1 MQDASAYI
9 LDLNI
14 ASDYSNFVALK
25 IVSIKLWLDK
35 ITRRILP
42 NNQLVYAAVK
52 IGDIPIL
59 TVLPYTYKYI
69 YHKFNI
75 LQKHWRHYLT
85 KTYPYIRKYTYITQV
100 HAIKIHKS
108 ITQNCRL
115 TQNCWY
121 HGYFNVT
128 DPHY

>member
-75 LQKHWRHYLT
+75 LQKH
-85 KTYPYIRKYTYITQV
+85 
-100 HAIKIHKS
+100 
-108 ITQNCRL
+108 
-115 TQNCWY
+115 
-121 HGYFNVT
+121 
-128 DPHY
+128 